1 MFHSKNYSNSD
12 QFIKKLIKQIALAS
26 DKLTTVNQ
34 VFAKVDFLLSS
45 LVEKT
50 LPKSIEMNGD
60 ELNLLYTSLKQA
72 SEVVQFNIVYEFKI
86 FK

>member
-1 MFHSKNYSNSD
+1 MY
-12 QFIKKLIKQIALAS
+12 KQIALAS

-45 LVEKT
+45 PAEKT

-72 SEVVQFNIVYEFKI
+72 SEVV
-86 FK
+86 